1 MSNGRTW
8 GGATGLSGRGR
19 EYSGIEPRVGDQ
31 HAVLMPHAVLTQ
43 LLVVQ
48 DRDSRRRQLEQQLAA
63 VPAERAQVEKNIA
76 TEKAAIDAAK
86 TELRELETKKKLLE
100 TEIGSAE
107 TKLAKYRTQQLMV
120 KKNEEYQALGKEIET
135 MVAQVG
141 ALEGQELEIM
151 YQIDEAKKRFAE
163 AEATLKAN
171 ISKHEA
177 KLATL
182 AERDKNLAAELVEAQ
197 AAVAAS
203 RVDVPEISIR
213 VYDRVA
219 KRQWPVIAPL
229 RGGKCGGCHL
239 KVSSEAES
247 GSRSAD
253 PAQMG
258 ICDQCGRILYWDF
271 A

>member
-1 MSNGRTW
+1 
-8 GGATGLSGRGR
+8 
-19 EYSGIEPRVGDQ
+19 
-31 HAVLMPHAVLTQ
+31 MPHAFLTQ

-48 DRDSRRRQLEQQLAA
+48 DRDARRRQLEQQTAA
-63 VPAERAQVEKNIA
+63 VPTERAQVEKGIA
-76 TEKAAIDAAK
+76 AEKAAIDGAK
-86 TELRELETKKKLLE
+86 AELRELETKKKLLE

-107 TKLAKYRTQQLMV
+107 TRLAKYRTQQLSV
-120 KKNEEYQALGKEIET
+120 KKNEEYQALGKEIAT
-135 MVAQVG
+135 MVAEIG
-141 ALEGQELEIM
+141 GLEEQELGVM
-151 YQIDEAKKRFAE
+151 YQIDEAKKRFAQ
-163 AEATLKAN
+163 AEATLKGN

-182 AERDKNLAAELVEAQ
+182 AERDKNLAAELVLAKEAM
-197 AAVAAS
+197 AAS
-203 RVDVPEISIR
+203 RVGLPEIHTR

-219 KRQWPVIAPL
+219 LRNWPAIAPL

-253 PAQMG
+253 PAKLG
-258 ICDQCGRILYWDF
+258 ICDQCGRILYWDY

>member
-1 MSNGRTW
+1 
-8 GGATGLSGRGR
+8 
-19 EYSGIEPRVGDQ
+19 
-31 HAVLMPHAVLTQ
+31 MPHAVLVQ

-48 DRDSRRRQLEQQLAA
+48 ERDTRRRQLEQQIATVPLDRAA
-63 VPAERAQVEKNIA
+63 V
-76 TEKAAIDAAK
+76 EKAIAGEKSAIEAARS
-86 TELRELETKKKLLE
+86 ELKELETKKKLLE

-107 TKLAKYRTQQLMV
+107 TQLGKYRTQQMAV
-120 KKNEEYQALGKEIET
+120 KKNDEYHALGNQIET
-135 MVAQVG
+135 LVKQLSG
-141 ALEGQELEIM
+141 FEEQELAIM
-151 YQIDEAKKRFAE
+151 YNIDEAKVRFAA

-171 ISKHEA
+171 ISGHEK
-177 KLATL
+177 KLAVL
-182 AERDKNLAAELVEAQ
+182 AERLVNLQAELVEVK
-197 AAVAAS
+197 AAVAVA
-203 RVDVPEISIR
+203 REPATPYALK

-219 KRQWPVIAPL
+219 GRQWPVVVPL

-253 PAQMG
+253 PAQLG

>member
-1 MSNGRTW
+1 
-8 GGATGLSGRGR
+8 
-19 EYSGIEPRVGDQ
+19 
-31 HAVLMPHAVLTQ
+31 MPHAVLTQ

-63 VPAERAQVEKNIA
+63 VPVERGQVEKGIA
-76 TEKAAIDAAK
+76 AEKGAIEAAK
-86 TELRELETKKKLLE
+86 TELREFETKKKLLE

-107 TKLAKYRTQQLMV
+107 TRLAKYRTQQLGV
-120 KKNEEYQALGKEIET
+120 KKNDEYQALGKEIET
-135 MVAQVG
+135 MVTAIG
-141 ALEGQELEIM
+141 GLEEQELGVM
-151 YQIDEAKKRFAE
+151 YQIDEAKKRFAA

-182 AERDKNLAAELVEAQ
+182 AEREKNLAADLGAAKE
-197 AAVAAS
+197 AVAAA
-203 RVDVPEISIR
+203 RVGLPELSIR
-213 VYDRVA
+213 VYDRVSV
-219 KRQWPVIAPL
+219 RNWPAIAPL

-253 PAQMG
+253 PAKLG
-258 ICDQCGRILYWDF
+258 VCDQCGRILYWDY

>member
-1 MSNGRTW
+1 
-8 GGATGLSGRGR
+8 
-19 EYSGIEPRVGDQ
+19 
-31 HAVLMPHAVLTQ
+31 MPHAVMTQ

-48 DRDSRRRQLEQQLAA
+48 DRDLRRRQLEQQLAA
-63 VPAERAQVEKNIA
+63 VPGERAQVEKNIA
-76 TEKAAIDAAK
+76 TEKAAIDSAK
-86 TELRELETKKKLLE
+86 IELRELEMKKKLLE
-100 TEIGSAE
+100 TETGSAE

-120 KKNEEYQALGKEIET
+120 KKNEEYQALGKEIAT
-135 MVAQVG
+135 TSAAIG
-141 ALEGQELEIM
+141 SLEEQELTVMYEI
-151 YQIDEAKKRFAE
+151 DGARKRFAN
-163 AEATLKAN
+163 AEAALRIS

-177 KLATL
+177 KLTTL
-182 AERDKNLAAELVEAQ
+182 AERHKNLESELVEAR
-197 AAVAAS
+197 AAVEAS
-203 RVDVPEISIR
+203 RVGVPEIAVR

-247 GSRSAD
+247 GSRSAN

-258 ICDQCGRILYWDF
+258 ICDQCGRILYWDY